1 MKIYRAVPNQP
12 GFFTA
17 VGHDGPRDQPQNLLN
32 TFQTNIPV
40 QAGDLLGLDTANGA
54 SGCTINMGF
63 TSADTFVVKNA
74 PPPLGDGQ
82 SGLFNPAGTGRL
94 DVSAVFQPSNTV
106 TVGST
111 APNTKKGTAT
121 LNLTLPE
128 PGRPD
133 RIRKRRQRVL
143 RRPGDDQQGRRRRCD
158 TAVDQGDRQ
167 EAEDLE
173 QEGQGDRQCFDHL
186 HPDQRRPSHA
196 GRRRQAAE
204 EKEEDEVIGAPGF
217 EPGTSPTRTVRATR
231 LRHAPRG
238 RRIERGT
245 PRGAAADSVAAWPTT
260 PS

>member
-1 MKIYRAVPNQP
+1 MAQTGVASGASYTVPANGTITSWSHNAPTGATQTFTMKIYRAVPNQP

-121 LNLTLPE
+121 LNLTLPN
-128 PGRPD
+128 
-133 RIRKRRQRVL
+133 
-143 RRPGDDQQGRRRRCD
+143 PGDL
-158 TAVDQGDRQ
+158 TASGSGVSASSAGLATISKAVGAGATQLLIKATGKKQ
-167 EAEDLE
+167 KTLE
-173 QEGQGDRQCFDHL
+173 QEGQGDLSVSITFTPTNGD
-186 HPDQRRPSHA
+186 PA
-196 GRRRQAAE
+196 TQA
-204 EKEEDEVIGAPGF
+204 
-217 EPGTSPTRTVRATR
+217 
-231 LRHAPRG
+231 
-238 RRIERGT
+238 
-245 PRGAAADSVAAWPTT
+245 VAVKLLKKKKKKK
-260 PS
+260 